1 MIHTSTP
8 KEKKQ
13 NRLLISIQKRELG
26 IQSRYQ
32 EIKISANTEEKRKK
46 NSPRIRQQQFFG
58 YIFKFLV
65 RLFLISILKKKDL
78 ICVK

>member
-46 NSPRIRQQQFFG
+46 KSPRIRQQQFFG

>member
-1 MIHTSTP
+1 MIHTSAQSTP

-26 IQSRYQ
+26 NTV
-32 EIKISANTEEKRKK
+32 SANTEEKRKK
-46 NSPRIRQQQFFG
+46 KSPRIRQQRFFG
-58 YIFKFLV
+58 FIFKFLV

-78 ICVK
+78 ICFN